1 MSKFKM
7 PSAYTILFLIIIVV
21 AVLTWI
27 VPAGTYEYVEPEASA
42 LEPIPG
48 TYSRTE
54 RNPQGFWEILGAPIA
69 GFFDAVD
76 IILFILVIGGFL
88 AVVTETGAIDAGI
101 GSIVR
106 KFEGREKVMIP
117 ILMILF
123 GLGGTIFGMAEE
135 TIAFYILIIPIFIA
149 AGFDAM
155 TGMAVVFVG
164 AGIGCLGSTVNPFA
178 TGIASGFAGISIGEG
193 IVLRLAILV
202 VTMAVGI
209 IYVMRYAEKVRKHPE
224 LSVVAEMREENI
236 EYFLGSGSAKEESE
250 NTGSEANL
258 TSSEDSSDRSTD
270 NVETGAA
277 GMTGKQKA
285 VLALFGVCFAIM
297 ILGVIPW
304 AAKFNIYIF
313 ERANEFVLGLP
324 VIGTVLGNITPLGD
338 WWFSDITVLFLLGSL
353 VCAMIYRWNET
364 RFIEIFLSGAKDL
377 LGVAIII
384 GITRGIAVVMNNGG
398 MTATILNLGEEGLRS
413 LGSAPFAVISFIF
426 FALLSF
432 LVPSTSGLA
441 ALSMPIMAPIADFV
455 GIGRDLVITSYAAA
469 SGIINLITPTSGV
482 LMGAL
487 AIGRISYGAFI
498 KFIWKLIVILV
509 VIIIGALVAG
519 ALLG

>member
-21 AVLTWI
+21 AILTWI
-27 VPAGTYEYVEPEASA
+27 VPAGTYEYVDPEASA
-42 LEPIPG
+42 LEPVPG

-54 RNPQGFWEILGAPIA
+54 QNPQGFWEILGAPIA

-106 KFEGREKVMIP
+106 RFKGRETVMIP

-193 IVLRLAILV
+193 IVLRLIILAA
-202 VTMAVGI
+202 TMTVGI
-209 IYVMRYAEKVRKHPE
+209 LYVMRYANKVRKHPE
-224 LSVVAEMREENI
+224 LSVVAEMREDNI
-236 EYFLGSGSAKEESE
+236 EFFLGSKGE
-250 NTGSEANL
+250 GEAP
-258 TSSEDSSDRSTD
+258 EDASDKMSGR
-270 NVETGAA
+270 
-277 GMTGKQKA
+277 QKA
-285 VLALFGVCFAIM
+285 VLALFGICFLVM

-304 AAKFNIYIF
+304 ASKFNIFIF
-313 ERANEFVLGLP
+313 ENLNSWLLGLP
-324 VIGTVLGNITPLGD
+324 VVGTVLGNITPLGD
-338 WWFSDITVLFLLGSL
+338 WWFSDITVLFLLGSIL
-353 VCAMIYRWNET
+353 CAFIYRWNET
-364 RFIEIFLSGAKDL
+364 RFIEIFLNGAKDL

-413 LGSAPFAVISFIF
+413 LASGAFAVISFVF

-455 GIGRDLVITSYAAA
+455 GIGRDLVITAYATA
-469 SGIINLITPTSGV
+469 SGIVNLVTPTSGV

-498 KFIWKLIVILV
+498 KFIWKLLLILIAIVV
-509 VIIIGALVAG
+509 TALIASAVLA
-519 ALLG
+519 